1 MAVNRQNMTAL
12 RAENVAL
19 RSRLG
24 DTEQQ
29 LQILKTQLDWF
40 KRQLFGER
48 SEKRLLIDAAI
59 QADLLANLGGDVIDP
74 PKPAEKQKI
83 SYERNKPRG
92 PGTVNEQGLRFD
104 DTVPVET
111 IQLGAAA
118 ELADIP
124 QDQQSLISEKISYRL
139 AQRPGSYVILKYVRQ
154 VIKRADTDELVTA
167 PAPANVL
174 DRSIADVSFLAGM
187 LVDKFV
193 YHLPLYRQHQRLG
206 QCGIELSRSTL
217 TNLASRTIDLLTPI
231 YTVQFEHIRQSRVLA
246 MDETPIKA
254 GRKKKGKLRQA
265 YFWPIYGEA
274 DEIAFSYSSSRA
286 SRQVREVLGDDFEGT
301 LISDG
306 YKAYER
312 YAHHHPKMTHAQCW
326 AHTRRYFE
334 KAEAAEPNAVAE
346 ALALIGEMYAQEQV
360 IRDKKL
366 DGEAKLRHRTRH
378 SEPVVAAFWCWCEAQ
393 CQRHDL
399 LPSNPL
405 TKALKYAMARTDK
418 LKVFLGDPEV
428 PIDTNHLER
437 ALRPI
442 PMGRRNWLFCWT
454 EFGAQQVGIIQSL
467 LVTCKLHGINP
478 HTYLVDVLQRISQH
492 PASQVLEL
500 TPRVWKENF
509 ADSPLR
515 SDLDS
520 SERVTSDNVTRNR
533 VAAA

>member
-1 MAVNRQNMTAL
+1 MNAAQSVVVKTQNITAL
-12 RAENVAL
+12 RAENDTL

-29 LQILKTQLDWF
+29 LQTLKTQLDWF

-48 SEKRLLIDAAI
+48 SEKRLLIDPAI
-59 QADLLANLGGDVIDP
+59 QADLLAGLGSEVAAP

-83 SYERNKPRG
+83 SYERNKPRA

-104 DTVPVET
+104 ETVPVET
-111 IQLGAAA
+111 IYLGPSAD
-118 ELADIP
+118 LADLP
-124 QDQQSLISEKISYRL
+124 KDQQRLISEKISYRL
-139 AQRPGSYVILKYVRQ
+139 AQRPGSYVVLKYVRP
-154 VIKRADTDELVTA
+154 VIKRLDTEAIITV

-174 DRSIADVSFLAGM
+174 DKSVADVSFLAGM

-193 YHLPLYRQHQRLG
+193 YHLPLYRQHQRIK
-206 QCGIELSRSTL
+206 QSGIDLSRTTL
-217 TNLASRTIDLLTPI
+217 TNLASRAIDLLSPI
-231 YTVQFEHIRQSRVLA
+231 YAAQFKHIRESRVLA

-274 DEIAFSYSSSRA
+274 DEIAFSYASSRA
-286 SRQVREVLGDDFEGT
+286 SRQVREVLGDDFKGT

-306 YKAYER
+306 YEAYEN
-312 YAHHHPKMTHAQCW
+312 YARLHPKMTHAQCW

-334 KAEAAEPNAVAE
+334 KAEPAEPEAVAE
-346 ALALIGEMYAQEQV
+346 ALALIGEMYAAEQA
-360 IRDKKL
+360 IRDKEL
-366 DGEAKLRHRTRH
+366 SGEAKLKHRTQH
-378 SEPVVAAFWCWCEAQ
+378 SEPVVAAFWRWCESQ

-405 TKALKYAMARTDK
+405 SKALKYAMARSDK
-418 LKVFLGDPEV
+418 LKVFLSDPEV

-454 EFGAQQVGIIQSL
+454 ELGASQVGIIQSL
-467 LVTCKLHGINP
+467 LVTCKLHGIHP
-478 HTYLVDVLQRISQH
+478 YTYLVDVLQRISQH

-500 TPRVWKENF
+500 TPRIWKDRF
-509 ADSPLR
+509 AGNPLR
-515 SDLDS
+515 SDL
-520 SERVTSDNVTRNR
+520 ERKS
-533 VAAA
+533 